1 MFQQAADTGLAV
13 LDKALNIARDVNRSD
28 SLVAFTQP
36 ARVEPIVMFDTDCM
50 YLDIAPDVMQSLLSI
65 FSGYYLQAWDM
76 VKTLD
81 GINVIGALEKLNPSR
96 DLLDNVPG
104 MESLMDMPFKLP
116 VVGDKKNIAMEDE
129 DDADNIREIKEV
141 SNMSVGKLLEVY
153 FNEGKKNV
161 KIRVGIRLLVNSIP
175 SDSLITILAS
185 GSKENSFMERYHQWR
200 GGEIAFF
207 RDLVACQDLIDEHK
221 KVMNSPGADI
231 YDAILKRRAT
241 NMTASILSR
250 NLSVATASN
259 LAVISSATATKLE
272 MKLGKPLKNFQIRQ
286 KIFERTYL
294 MMMAVIDDEWD
305 RVTIYTRGIPESTS
319 LSSRDMKNAQKN
331 NGLDVAAILA
341 AFKAGSSPF

>member
-36 ARVEPIVMFDTDCM
+36 ARVEPIVLFDSDCL
-50 YLDIAPDVMQSLLSI
+50 YSELAPDVMQSLQSI

-76 VKTLD
+76 IKTLD
-81 GINVIGALEKLNPSR
+81 GITVIGALEKLNPSR

-116 VVGDKKNIAMEDE
+116 MPGDKKTIAME
-129 DDADNIREIKEV
+129 AGGPDNVREIKEV
-141 SNMSVGKLLEVY
+141 SNLSVGKLLEVD
-153 FNEGKKNV
+153 FKEGDKNV
-161 KIRVGIRLLVNSIP
+161 KIKVGIRLLVNSIP

-272 MKLGKPLKNFQIRQ
+272 LKLGKPLKNFQIRQ